1 MGEHCDLKC
10 PGYVT
15 NADGDV
21 SVCNGNGQCVLNDD
35 ATPKAICQCS
45 ETLFSGEACEV
56 TCPNTFMRDEALV
69 ECNGHGSCE
78 NNACSCDMGYY
89 AQGCY
94 KSCPGLVEDASG
106 TVECNG
112 NGLCNVTTFKCECNE
127 GDFVPETCECHSIA

>member
-1 MGEHCDLKC
+1 M
-10 PGYVT
+10 
-15 NADGDV
+15 
-21 SVCNGNGQCVLNDD
+21 SVCNGNGQCVLSDD
-35 ATPKAICQCS
+35 ATPKAICQYS

-89 AQGCY
+89 GQGCD